1 MSPSQVSG
9 LLTVLPQ
16 AIRGIAPGAGYGSG
30 VIHWCMERVAG
41 AAAEWLSSGTAG
53 SRGTGG
59 PDEAARQPLTGPIPD
74 FSVVFTKSPPG
85 ADPPPGSDGA
95 RLVSLACSLPLLSD
109 WARVP
114 DVTNLV
120 EGVIAA
126 AAPGQA
132 RAAVLQHLHDLL
144 LRCLSTTLLLV
155 QGPAVAKP
163 VPPSPPPSP
172 APSPPTYRSG
182 LMTTRARPSCSQASA
197 SLPSTLT
204 RSLPPHLS
212 LRSDD
217 YARKAQL

>member
-16 AIRGIAPGAGYGSG
+16 AIRGIDLGAGHGPGA
-30 VIHWCMERVAG
+30 IHWCMERVAG
-41 AAAEWLSSGTAG
+41 AAAEWLSSGSAG
-53 SRGTGG
+53 SRGPGG
-59 PDEAARQPLTGPIPD
+59 PDEAVRQPLTGPIPD

-109 WARVP
+109 WAKVP

-132 RAAVLQHLHDLL
+132 SAAVLQHLHDLL

-163 VPPSPPPSP
+163 VPPSPTPSP
-172 APSPPTYRSG
+172 APLPPTYRAG
-182 LMTTRARPSCSQASA
+182 PMTTRARA
-197 SLPSTLT
+197 SLPSGSS
-204 RSLPPHLS
+204 RC
-212 LRSDD
+212 
-217 YARKAQL
+217 